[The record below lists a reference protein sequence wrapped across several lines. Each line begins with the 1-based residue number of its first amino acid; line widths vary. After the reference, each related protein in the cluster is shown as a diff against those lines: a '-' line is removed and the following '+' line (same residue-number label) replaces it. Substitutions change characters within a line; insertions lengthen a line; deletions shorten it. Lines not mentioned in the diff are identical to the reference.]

1 MRAIS
6 AHRLLPCAWPS
17 ANHYV
22 ESFYSRL
29 AGDGRGR
36 TLPLRVRLHDI
47 GLPSQLALEREVH
60 ATLTRLPDEENP
72 TTGYHLEWAA
82 TGGGPYP
89 RFTGWL
95 FLNRAEDDGSSVLEL
110 EGTYTAPFG
119 ALGAF
124 FDATIGKRIAESTA
138 ETLLADIAGQIETAA
153 IT

>member
-1 MRAIS
+1 MRAIT
-6 AHRLLPCAWPS
+6 ARRLLQCAWPS

-22 ESFYSRL
+22 ESFYGGL

-47 GLPSQLALEREVH
+47 GLPSQLALEREVR
-60 ATLTRLPDEENP
+60 ATLARLPDEESP
-72 TTGYHLEWAA
+72 TTVYHIEWAA
-82 TGGGPYP
+82 AGGGPYP

-95 FLNRAEDDGSSVLEL
+95 FLNRAEDDRNSVLEL

-119 ALGAF
+119 ALGAV
-124 FDATIGKRIAESTA
+124 FDAAIGKRIAESTA
-138 ETLLADIAGQIETAA
+138 ETLLADIAGKIEAAA